1 MTSCIRTLLIQG
13 AIGFLMMIMAPAAVW
28 AQPAAPAPIGPA
40 PIGQAP
46 IAQGPVAAP
55 VAAPP
60 VADENYIIGPGDVV
74 DVTLLERTDFNTR
87 AKVGTD
93 GMIQLPYI
101 GAIAAADRTAQ
112 TLRDQI
118 KATLIKGGY
127 FSNPNLSVQV
137 ASFASRYVTV
147 LGAVGAPGLVPIDR
161 AYRLSEVLA
170 RVGGVHEN
178 AADYVIVRP
187 AKGETRKLSVKALAI
202 GDLTQDPY
210 VSPGDTIFSPIAELF
225 YISGQIK
232 SPGSYPML
240 SDMSVRMAI
249 ARAGGLTDMGSD
261 KGVKITRDG
270 KKLNKV
276 DQDTK
281 VAPGDIIVIG
291 ERLF

>member
-1 MTSCIRTLLIQG
+1 MISCIRTLLIRG
-13 AIGFLMMIMAPAAVW
+13 AIGFLMMIIVPAAVW
-28 AQPAAPAPIGPA
+28 AQPAAPI
-40 PIGQAP
+40 P
-46 IAQGPVAAP
+46 IAPGPVAAP
-55 VAAPP
+55 AAAPP

-101 GAIAAADRTAQ
+101 GAIAAADRTTQ

-118 KATLIKGGY
+118 RAALIKGGY
-127 FSNPNLSVQV
+127 FSNPNLSVQI

-147 LGAVGAPGLVPIDR
+147 LAAVGMPALVPIHR

-178 AADYVIVRP
+178 AADYVIIRP

-210 VSPGDTIFSPIAELF
+210 VSPGDTIFSPIADMF
-225 YISGQIK
+225 YISGQVK
-232 SPGSYPML
+232 SPGSYPLL

-276 DQDTK
+276 DIDSK